1 MKKTIITLLMFG
13 LILKTQAQSQE
24 EIAIKKVVTEF
35 ETVFNQKD
43 PKATAMFW
51 AEDGDNI
58 TYLGT
63 LLHGFQ
69 EIEKYFQTI
78 FIQFY
83 QTAQNKLFE
92 PSIRFLNADIAAVD
106 VNWEMTG
113 ATSPDGKPLPT
124 FKGIMVWTMTK
135 ENGNWYIKIM
145 HNISLPEGV

>member
-43 PKATAMFW
+43 PKATSMFW

-63 LLHGFQ
+63 RLHGRQ

-78 FIQFY
+78 FIQYY

-106 VNWEMTG
+106 INWEMTG
-113 ATSPDGKPLPT
+113 ATSPDGNPLPT

-145 HNISLPEGV
+145 HNISLPEGA